1 MASVG
6 VAAFERH
13 LDDLGGRIASHAT
26 RPETRE
32 RIPKVIAA
40 LAADLPTKNAW
51 TIAEHA
57 GEGDPHGVQHLL
69 NRASFDQDA
78 ARRELAGFI
87 GDYLADPDA
96 VLIGDETG
104 DLKKGTAT
112 VGVQRQYS
120 GTAGR
125 TENCQLAVY
134 LAYAT
139 GRGHALIDRE
149 VYLPASW
156 TDDPARCE
164 RAGVPG
170 DVGFATKP
178 TLLGDMVERA
188 LAGGL
193 PASWVT
199 ADEAYGGDPKLAR
212 RLEALSEARVAD
224 GEQGLGYVL
233 AISTTRKLPI
243 TATTSRPASRVA
255 ADLPKRSWQRRSAG
269 AGAHGQREYEWAQV
283 DLHPRIVERPNS
295 APRVGGKQGRP
306 THSASWAAM
315 LERTQARAR
324 QRGHRWW
331 LLVRRNLKT
340 GEMAYYLA
348 FAGRPVSLAALV
360 AVAGRRWAIE
370 ESFQASKGLTG
381 LDEHQVRRWT
391 SWRRWTL
398 LVMAAH
404 AVLAIATLTAR
415 ERDREVA
422 RREELIPLTCAEI
435 RRLVAAAARRAVEVT
450 FVEAWSY
457 WRRRHQGRART
468 SHYAARGQVP
478 PAK

>member
-1 MASVG
+1 MAEH
-6 VAAFERH
+6 AA
-13 LDDLGGRIASHAT
+13 

-57 GEGDPHGVQHLL
+57 GEDDPHGVQHLL
-69 NRASFDQDA
+69 NRASWDEDVASEQ
-78 ARRELAGFI
+78 LAGFI
-87 GDYLADPDA
+87 ADYLADPDA
-96 VLIGDETG
+96 ILIGDETG
-104 DLKKGTAT
+104 DIKKGTAT
-112 VGVQRQYS
+112 VGVQRQYT

-125 TENCQLAVY
+125 TENAQVAVY

-139 GRGHALIDRE
+139 PRGHALVDRE

-156 TDDPARCE
+156 TEDRGRCE
-164 RAGVPG
+164 RAGVPQEV
-170 DVGFATKP
+170 DFATKP

-212 RLEALSEARVAD
+212 RLETLSDARVQD
-224 GEQGLGYVL
+224 DEQGLGYVL
-233 AISTTRKLPI
+233 AISATRKVPI

-269 AGAHGQREYEWAQV
+269 AGAHGQRVYEWAQV
-283 DLHPRIVERPNS
+283 DLHPRITEKPNS
-295 APRVGGKQGRP
+295 APRVGGKDGRP
-306 THSASWAAM
+306 THSKAWAAM
-315 LERTQARAR
+315 LERTTERARA
-324 QRGHRWW
+324 RGHRWW
-331 LLVRRNLKT
+331 LLVRRNPRT

-348 FAGRPVSLAALV
+348 FAPRPVPLAALV

-415 ERDREVA
+415 ARDRDVA
-422 RREELIPLTCAEI
+422 RREGLIPLTCAEI
-435 RRLVAAAARRAVEVT
+435 RRLVVAAAHRVVEVA
-450 FVEAWSY
+450 FIEAWSY
-457 WRRRHQGRART
+457 WRRRHQDRART

-478 PAK
+478 PTK

>member
-1 MASVG
+1 MPSVG

-13 LDDLGGRIASHAT
+13 LDDLGRRVGACAA

-32 RIPKVIAA
+32 RISKVIAA
-40 LAADLPTKNAW
+40 LACDLPTKNAW

-57 GEGDPHGVQHLL
+57 GEDDPHGVQHLL
-69 NRASFDQDA
+69 NRASWDEDA
-78 ARRELAGFI
+78 AREELAGFVA
-87 GDYLADPDA
+87 DYLADPDA

-104 DLKKGTAT
+104 DLKKGTHT
-112 VGVQRQYS
+112 VGVQRQYT

-125 TENCQLAVY
+125 TDAQVAVY

-139 GRGHALIDRE
+139 RRGHALIDRE

-156 TDDPARCE
+156 TEDRGRCE
-164 RAGVPG
+164 RAGVPA

-212 RLEALSEARVAD
+212 RLEDLSDQRVAN
-224 GEQGLGYVL
+224 GEQGVGYVL
-233 AISTTRKLPI
+233 AISTTRKVPI

-269 AGAHGQREYEWAQV
+269 PGAHGQREYEWAQV
-283 DLHPRIVERPNS
+283 ELHPRITERPNS
-295 APRVGGKQGRP
+295 APRTGGKDGRP
-306 THSASWAAM
+306 THSRAWAAM
-315 LERTQARAR
+315 LDRTQARTR
-324 QRGHRWW
+324 ERGHRWW

-340 GEMAYYLA
+340 GQMAFYLA
-348 FAGRPVSLAALV
+348 FAARPVSLAALV

-415 ERDREVA
+415 DRDREVA
-422 RREELIPLTCAEI
+422 IREGLIPLTCAEV
-435 RRLVAAAARRAVEVT
+435 RRLVAAAARRVVEAT

-457 WRRRHQGRART
+457 WRRRHQDRART
-468 SHYAARGQVP
+468 SHYAARHQIP
-478 PAK
+478 PSK

>member
-1 MASVG
+1 MASC
-6 VAAFERH
+6 AA
-13 LDDLGGRIASHAT
+13 
-26 RPETRE
+26 RPESRE

-69 NRASFDQDA
+69 SRANFDEDA
-78 ARRELAGFI
+78 ARGELAGFVA
-87 GDYLADPDA
+87 DYLADPDA

-104 DLKKGTAT
+104 DMKKGTHT
-112 VGVQRQYS
+112 VGVQRQYT

-125 TENCQLAVY
+125 TENAQVAVY

-139 GRGHALIDRE
+139 RRGHALVDRE
-149 VYLPASW
+149 VYLPTSW
-156 TDDPARCE
+156 TEDRGRCE
-164 RAGVPG
+164 QAGVPD
-170 DVGFATKP
+170 DVDFATKP
-178 TLLGDMVERA
+178 ALLADMVERA

-193 PASWVT
+193 PAGWV
-199 ADEAYGGDPKLAR
+199 AGDEVYGGDPKLAR
-212 RLEALSEARVAD
+212 RLEALSEQRIAA
-224 GEQGLGYVL
+224 GQQGLGYVL
-233 AISTTRKLPI
+233 AISATRKVPI

-255 ADLPKRSWQRRSAG
+255 ADLPSRSWQQRSAG
-269 AGAHGQREYEWAQV
+269 PGAHGQREYEWAQV
-283 DLHPRIVERPNS
+283 DLHPRIIEKANS
-295 APRVGGKQGRP
+295 APRAGGKGGKP
-306 THSASWAAM
+306 THSRSWAVM
-315 LERTQARAR
+315 LARTAAAARR
-324 QRGHRWW
+324 SGHRWW
-331 LLVRRNLKT
+331 LLVRRNIKT
-340 GEMAYYLA
+340 GQMAYYLA
-348 FAGRPVSLAALV
+348 FAARAVSLAALV

-415 ERDREVA
+415 ARDREA
-422 RREELIPLTCAEI
+422 ATREGLIPLTCAEV
-435 RRLVAAAARRAVEVT
+435 RRLVIAAARRAGDAAFT
-450 FVEAWSY
+450 AAWSW
-457 WRRRHQGRART
+457 WRRRHQHRART

-478 PAK
+478 PSK